1 MTAKRTLASLLAEHG
16 ELERLFDKHQRAL
29 LSRDLDSAIATF
41 NTFENELTRHIA
53 LEDEVILPLYA
64 AKGAET
70 EGGTLPIFHA
80 EHRKLREMAAEL
92 AHGTEALDSSTD
104 LLGSILKLLDQES
117 LFKGLFAHH
126 ATREENLLFPRL
138 EACTTS
144 AERERV
150 LS

>member
-1 MTAKRTLASLLAEHG
+1 MTPKRTLASVLAEHAD
-16 ELERLFDKHQRAL
+16 LEQLFDKHQRAL
-29 LSRDLDSAIATF
+29 LSRDLDAAIATLSM
-41 NTFENELTRHIA
+41 FENELTRHIA

-80 EHRKLREMAAEL
+80 EHRKLRDMVADL
-92 AHGTEALDSSTD
+92 ARGTADLDSSTD
-104 LLGSILKLLDQES
+104 LLGSILRLLDQES

-126 ATREENLLFPRL
+126 AAREENLLFPRL

-144 AERERV
+144 AERERA
-150 LS
+150 LA